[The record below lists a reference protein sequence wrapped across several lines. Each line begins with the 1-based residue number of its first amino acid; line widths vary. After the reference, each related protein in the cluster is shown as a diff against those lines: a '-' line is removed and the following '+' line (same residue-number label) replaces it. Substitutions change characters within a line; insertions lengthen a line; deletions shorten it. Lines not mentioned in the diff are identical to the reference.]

1 MPKRLKVFNLEPLPS
16 VAVSRWYLSLDYYW
30 HVYAVIFIPVVYAE
44 LQSYTAP
51 GSRAAMLKAGLHK
64 EDVDALWLRWAL
76 LKFTVAFLTYL
87 LLKACGI
94 FLKLRGIKNIRSF
107 QLLAMGICVGLING
121 NAQHYLIKNLELFE
135 AGTFFA
141 RITAPVT
148 LTVVMLFTLSVLT
161 SNVRKYQK
169 NSELAEKEVSALYAV
184 GEKQKNILEAY
195 AGYSRKM
202 KERVLERSQ
211 NAIDRLDMLRSNRN
225 LLDQNISQEIR
236 MISDSTIRD
245 LSHEIENS
253 YSLPKEKIKLE
264 VSKDKAIYYLRLLN
278 ESIRFAPLNPLVFSF
293 AYVFLISGVLIRHAE
308 WFQAFTADFSLFLVI
323 LLIQSFGVFLYK
335 KFGLQNIYSVVI
347 FSLLSANLPLFLL
360 RIDFLN
366 FRNLVPDLSKYPPAP
381 GLFTLSLCAVT
392 LVGYVQQAGLMAS
405 SDLIKLRKSKIINSQ
420 NAIKPI
426 NKEIVQISRNW
437 ARHLHGSV
445 QGQILAETVALE
457 NAQKNSDLHGIEI
470 SIEKIS
476 KIFENA
482 TMMNSNDSMS
492 LHEELMKR
500 ISHWGGILEIEI
512 KVAEELKS
520 KSGYQVVVLGD
531 IVEEMIANAS
541 RHGLA
546 TKIHIEFV
554 RRSATQLYIKAV
566 DNGTQ
571 FDNAKKGFGSRFFD
585 EVSLGRWEISRS
597 HTLRE
602 TTVALVYE
610 IENNFTFKSIA
621 N

>member
-121 NAQHYLIKNLELFE
+121 NAQHYLIKKLELFE

-253 YSLPKEKIKLE
+253 YSY
-264 VSKDKAIYYLRLLN
+264 SC
-278 ESIRFAPLNPLVFSF
+278 
-293 AYVFLISGVLIRHAE
+293 
-308 WFQAFTADFSLFLVI
+308 
-323 LLIQSFGVFLYK
+323 
-335 KFGLQNIYSVVI
+335 KF
-347 FSLLSANLPLFLL
+347 
-360 RIDFLN
+360 
-366 FRNLVPDLSKYPPAP
+366 
-381 GLFTLSLCAVT
+381 
-392 LVGYVQQAGLMAS
+392 
-405 SDLIKLRKSKIINSQ
+405 
-420 NAIKPI
+420 
-426 NKEIVQISRNW
+426 
-437 ARHLHGSV
+437 
-445 QGQILAETVALE
+445 
-457 NAQKNSDLHGIEI
+457 
-470 SIEKIS
+470 
-476 KIFENA
+476 
-482 TMMNSNDSMS
+482 
-492 LHEELMKR
+492 
-500 ISHWGGILEIEI
+500 
-512 KVAEELKS
+512 
-520 KSGYQVVVLGD
+520 
-531 IVEEMIANAS
+531 
-541 RHGLA
+541 
-546 TKIHIEFV
+546 
-554 RRSATQLYIKAV
+554 
-566 DNGTQ
+566 
-571 FDNAKKGFGSRFFD
+571 
-585 EVSLGRWEISRS
+585 
-597 HTLRE
+597 
-602 TTVALVYE
+602 
-610 IENNFTFKSIA
+610 
-621 N
+621 